1 VPTIGNAHFAIDLQ
15 TLFAVLVF
23 LSAIG
28 GLLLLF
34 CWTQNRNTPALA
46 FWGSGYLLGAVAAAL
61 LGTGGAGPN
70 PWAVCAS
77 NALLCLAYGVMWGGS
92 RSFEGRRVRPS
103 LIAAGAAIWIAAF
116 QFESFYE
123 SPTSRVSLVSMIL
136 AAYALL
142 SARELWYARDRELIS
157 RWPTLA
163 LVAGHA
169 GFLLAR
175 IPFASTLASSATA
188 GQPHSAV
195 VLVMAA
201 EALFVTFCLP
211 FLRVAMSKER
221 TELEQRKAALTDALT
236 GVANRRA
243 FFDLGE
249 RLLARTIADRRPAA
263 LLLFDLDR
271 FKEVNDTAGH
281 EAGDSLLRAFARL
294 VASSVRPGDLFSRV
308 GGEEFACLLPN
319 ISMED
324 ALRIAERLRAAF
336 GLMRFPGVVP
346 CATVS
351 VGIAMTTSA
360 CRTLPALM
368 ATADRALYRAKAEG
382 RNRVAPAPLVML
394 ETSGKTAHYP
404 ADTGAADA
412 LAVPVA
418 G

>member
-1 VPTIGNAHFAIDLQ
+1 VPTIAHADFAIDLQ
-15 TLFAVLVF
+15 TLFAVVVF
-23 LSAIG
+23 LSATG

-34 CWTQNRNTPALA
+34 CWMQNRDTPALA
-46 FWGSGYLLGAVAAAL
+46 FWGSGYLLGAVAAAM
-61 LGTGGAGPN
+61 LGSGGAGNAP
-70 PWAVCAS
+70 VICIS
-77 NALLCLAYGVMWGGS
+77 NALLCGAYGVMWGGS
-92 RSFEGRRVRPS
+92 RSFEGRRVRAP

-116 QFESFYE
+116 QLDSFRA
-123 SPTSRVSLVSMIL
+123 SPPSCVVMVSFIQ

-142 SARELWYARDRELIS
+142 AARELWYARDRELIS

-163 LVAGHA
+163 LVVGHA

-175 IPFASTLASSATA
+175 IPFATVVASSAAA
-188 GQPHSAV
+188 GQPRSAV

-201 EALFVTFCLP
+201 EALFVNFCLP

-221 TELEQRKAALTDALT
+221 SELEQRKAALTDSLT
-236 GVANRRA
+236 GVANRRG
-243 FFDLGE
+243 FFDLGA

-281 EAGDSLLRAFARL
+281 EAGDALLRAFARL
-294 VASSVRPGDLFSRV
+294 VAGSVRRGDLFSRV
-308 GGEEFACLLPN
+308 GGEEFACLVPN
-319 ISMED
+319 VSMDE
-324 ALRIAERLRAAF
+324 ALQIAERLRAAF
-336 GLMRFPGVVP
+336 GLTRFPGITA

-382 RNRVAPAPLVML
+382 RNRVAPAPLVVL
-394 ETSGKTAHYP
+394 ESSADAIRP
-404 ADTGAADA
+404 ALDIGAAA
-412 LAVPVA
+412 PLAAPLA
-418 G
+418 S

>member
-1 VPTIGNAHFAIDLQ
+1 VPTIAHADFAIDLH
-15 TLFAVLVF
+15 TLFAVVVF
-23 LSAIG
+23 LSATG

-34 CWTQNRNTPALA
+34 CWMQNRDTPALA
-46 FWGSGYLLGAVAAAL
+46 FWGSGYLLGAVAAAM
-61 LGTGGAGPN
+61 LGSGGAGNAP
-70 PWAVCAS
+70 VICIS
-77 NALLCLAYGVMWGGS
+77 NALLCGAYGVMWGGS
-92 RSFEGRRVRPS
+92 RSFEGRRVRAP

-116 QFESFYE
+116 QLDSFRA
-123 SPTSRVSLVSMIL
+123 SPPSCVVMVSFIQ

-142 SARELWYARDRELIS
+142 AARELWYARDRELIS

-163 LVAGHA
+163 LVVGHA

-175 IPFASTLASSATA
+175 IPFATVVASSAAA
-188 GQPHSAV
+188 GQPRSAV

-201 EALFVTFCLP
+201 EALFVNFCLP

-221 TELEQRKAALTDALT
+221 SELEQRKAALTDSLT
-236 GVANRRA
+236 GVANRRG
-243 FFDLGE
+243 FFDLGA

-281 EAGDSLLRAFARL
+281 EAGDALLRAFARL
-294 VASSVRPGDLFSRV
+294 VAGSVRRGDLFSRV
-308 GGEEFACLLPN
+308 GGEEFACLVPN
-319 ISMED
+319 VSMDE
-324 ALRIAERLRAAF
+324 ALQIAERLRAAF
-336 GLMRFPGVVP
+336 GLTRFPGITA

-382 RNRVAPAPLVML
+382 RNRVAPAPLVVL
-394 ETSGKTAHYP
+394 ESSADAIRP
-404 ADTGAADA
+404 ALDIGAAA
-412 LAVPVA
+412 PLAAPLA
-418 G
+418 S

>member
-1 VPTIGNAHFAIDLQ
+1 VICI
-15 TLFAVLVF
+15 
-23 LSAIG
+23 
-28 GLLLLF
+28 
-34 CWTQNRNTPALA
+34 
-46 FWGSGYLLGAVAAAL
+46 
-61 LGTGGAGPN
+61 
-70 PWAVCAS
+70 S
-77 NALLCLAYGVMWGGS
+77 NALLCGAYGMMWGGS
-92 RSFEGRRVRPS
+92 RSFEGRRVRAP
-103 LIAAGAAIWIAAF
+103 LIVAGAAIWIAAF

-123 SPTSRVSLVSMIL
+123 SPASRVSLVSTIL

-142 SARELWYARDRELIS
+142 SARELWHARDRELIS

-163 LVAGHA
+163 LLVTHA

-175 IPFASTLASSATA
+175 IPFASVVASSAVA

-201 EALFVTFCLP
+201 EALFVNFCLP

-221 TELEQRKAALTDALT
+221 AELEQRRAALTDSLT

-249 RLLARTIADRRPAA
+249 RLLAQTIADRRPAA

-281 EAGDSLLRAFARL
+281 QAGDVLLRAFARL
-294 VASSVRPGDLFSRV
+294 VAGSVRPGDLFSRV

-319 ISMED
+319 VSMEE

-336 GLMRFPGVVP
+336 GLMRFPGVAP

-351 VGIAMTTSA
+351 IAMTTGA

-394 ETSGKTAHYP
+394 ETRANIARLP
-404 ADTGAADA
+404 VDIGAGIP
-412 LAVPVA
+412 LAAPIA

>member
-1 VPTIGNAHFAIDLQ
+1 VPTIARAHFAIDLQ
-15 TLFAVLVF
+15 TLFAVVVF
-23 LSAIG
+23 LSATG

-34 CWTQNRNTPALA
+34 CWMQNRDTPALA
-46 FWGSGYLLGAVAAAL
+46 FWGTGYLLGAVAAAML
-61 LGTGGAGPN
+61 GSGGTGNAL
-70 PWAVCAS
+70 VICIS
-77 NALLCLAYGVMWGGS
+77 NALLCGAYGVMWGGS
-92 RSFEGRRVRPS
+92 RSFEGRRVRAP

-116 QFESFYE
+116 QLESFRA
-123 SPTSRVSLVSMIL
+123 SPPSCVVLVSFIQ
-136 AAYALL
+136 AGYALL
-142 SARELWYARDRELIS
+142 AARELWYARDRELIS

-163 LVAGHA
+163 LVVGHA

-175 IPFASTLASSATA
+175 IPFATVVASSAAA
-188 GQPHSAV
+188 GQPRSAV

-201 EALFVTFCLP
+201 EALFVNFCLP

-221 TELEQRKAALTDALT
+221 SELEQRKAALTDSLT

-243 FFDLGE
+243 FFDLGA
-249 RLLARTIADRRPAA
+249 RLLARTIADRRQAA

-281 EAGDSLLRAFARL
+281 EALLRAFARL
-294 VASSVRPGDLFSRV
+294 VAGSVRRGDLFSRV
-308 GGEEFACLLPN
+308 GGEEFACLVPN
-319 ISMED
+319 VSMEE
-324 ALRIAERLRAAF
+324 ALQIAERLRAAF
-336 GLMRFPGVVP
+336 GLMRFPGVAA

-394 ETSGKTAHYP
+394 ENSANTVRP
-404 ADTGAADA
+404 ALDIGAAA
-412 LAVPVA
+412 PLAAPLA
-418 G
+418 S

>member
-34 CWTQNRNTPALA
+34 CWMQNRNTPALA

-61 LGTGGAGPN
+61 LGSGGSAN
-70 PWAVCAS
+70 AWVICLS
-77 NALLCLAYGVMWGGS
+77 NALLCGAYGVMWGGS
-92 RSFEGRRVRPS
+92 RSFEGRRVRAP
-103 LIAAGAAIWIAAF
+103 LIVAGAAIWIAAF

-123 SPTSRVSLVSMIL
+123 SPALRVSLVSTIL

-142 SARELWYARDRELIS
+142 SARELWHARDRELIS

-163 LVAGHA
+163 LVVTHA

-175 IPFASTLASSATA
+175 IPFASVVASSAAA

-201 EALFVTFCLP
+201 EALLVNFCLP

-221 TELEQRKAALTDALT
+221 AELEQRKAALTDSLT

-271 FKEVNDTAGH
+271 FKEVSDTAGH
-281 EAGDSLLRAFARL
+281 EAGDVLLRAFALL
-294 VASSVRPGDLFSRV
+294 VAGSVRPGDLFSRV

-319 ISMED
+319 VSMEE
-324 ALRIAERLRAAF
+324 ALRIGERLRAAF
-336 GLMRFPGVVP
+336 GLMRFPGVAP

-351 VGIAMTTSA
+351 VGIAMTTGA

-394 ETSGKTAHYP
+394 ETRANTARP
-404 ADTGAADA
+404 PIDIGAGMP
-412 LAVPVA
+412 LAAPIA

>member
-1 VPTIGNAHFAIDLQ
+1 MPTIGNAHFAIDLQ

-34 CWTQNRNTPALA
+34 CWMQNRNTPALA
-46 FWGSGYLLGAVAAAL
+46 FWGSGYLLGAIAAAL
-61 LGTGGAGPN
+61 LGSGGPAN
-70 PWAVCAS
+70 VWVICIS
-77 NALLCLAYGVMWGGS
+77 NALLCGAYGVMWGGS
-92 RSFEGRRVRPS
+92 RSFEGRRVRAP
-103 LIAAGAAIWIAAF
+103 LIVAGAAIWIAAF
-116 QFESFYE
+116 QLESFRA
-123 SPTSRVSLVSMIL
+123 SPPSCVGLVSFTL

-163 LVAGHA
+163 LVVTHA

-175 IPFASTLASSATA
+175 IPFASVVASSAAA

-201 EALFVTFCLP
+201 EALFVNFRLP

-221 TELEQRKAALTDALT
+221 AELEQRKAALTDPLT

-271 FKEVNDTAGH
+271 FKEVNDYRGARGRRRPAAGVRTPRRRFG
-281 EAGDSLLRAFARL
+281 ASGRPVQQRRRRGIRL
-294 VASSVRPGDLFSRV
+294 PL
-308 GGEEFACLLPN
+308 
-319 ISMED
+319 
-324 ALRIAERLRAAF
+324 AERL
-336 GLMRFPGVVP
+336 
-346 CATVS
+346 
-351 VGIAMTTSA
+351 
-360 CRTLPALM
+360 
-368 ATADRALYRAKAEG
+368 DG
-382 RNRVAPAPLVML
+382 R
-394 ETSGKTAHYP
+394 
-404 ADTGAADA
+404 GAADRRAIARGFRADA
-412 LAVPVA
+412 LSGRGALRHRERRHRHDDRRMPGPA
-418 G
+418 GPDGNRRSGALSCQGRRAQPRRPGAAGDA

>member
-1 VPTIGNAHFAIDLQ
+1 MPTIAHAHFAIDLQ
-15 TLFAVLVF
+15 TLFAVVVF
-23 LSAIG
+23 LSATG

-34 CWTQNRNTPALA
+34 CWMQNRNTPALA
-46 FWGSGYLLGAVAAAL
+46 FWGSGYLLGAVAAAM
-61 LGTGGAGPN
+61 LGSGGAGN
-70 PWAVCAS
+70 AFVVCTS
-77 NALLCLAYGVMWGGS
+77 NALLCGAYGVMWGGS
-92 RSFEGRRVRPS
+92 RSFEGRRVRPP
-103 LIAAGAAIWIAAF
+103 LIATGAAIWIAAF
-116 QFESFYE
+116 QLESFRA
-123 SPTSRVSLVSMIL
+123 SPPLCVGLVSFIQ

-142 SARELWYARDRELIS
+142 SARELWYACDRELIS

-163 LVAGHA
+163 LVVTHA

-175 IPFASTLASSATA
+175 IPFASVVASSATA

-201 EALFVTFCLP
+201 EALFVNFGLP

-221 TELEQRKAALTDALT
+221 AELEQRKAALTDSLT

-249 RLLARTIADRRPAA
+249 RLLARTIADRHTAA

-271 FKEVNDTAGH
+271 FKEVNDTSGH
-281 EAGDSLLRAFARL
+281 EAGDGLLRAFARL
-294 VASSVRPGDLFSRV
+294 VAGAVRPDDLFSRV

-319 ISMED
+319 VSMEE
-324 ALRIAERLRAAF
+324 ALQIAERLRSAF
-336 GLMRFPGVVP
+336 GLMRFPGVTSG
-346 CATVS
+346 ATVS

-382 RNRVAPAPLVML
+382 RNRVSPAPLVVL
-394 ETSGKTAHYP
+394 ETSANTTRP
-404 ADTGAADA
+404 ALDIGG
-412 LAVPVA
+412 AVPLA
-418 G
+418 APMAS

>member
-1 VPTIGNAHFAIDLQ
+1 MPTIGNAHFAIDLQ

-34 CWTQNRNTPALA
+34 CWMQNRNTPALA

-61 LGTGGAGPN
+61 LGSGGSAN
-70 PWAVCAS
+70 AWVICLS
-77 NALLCLAYGVMWGGS
+77 NALLCGAYGVMWGGS
-92 RSFEGRRVRPS
+92 RSFEGRRVRAP
-103 LIAAGAAIWIAAF
+103 LIVASAAIWIAAF

-123 SPTSRVSLVSMIL
+123 SPALRVSLVSTIL

-142 SARELWYARDRELIS
+142 SARELWHARDRELIS

-163 LVAGHA
+163 LVVTHA

-175 IPFASTLASSATA
+175 IPFASVVASSAAA

-201 EALFVTFCLP
+201 EALLVNFCLP

-221 TELEQRKAALTDALT
+221 AELEQRRAALTDSLT

-263 LLLFDLDR
+263 LLLF
-271 FKEVNDTAGH
+271 VSTASRKSTIPRGTRPEMCCCGRSH
-281 EAGDSLLRAFARL
+281 ASLPVRCVRAICSAASAARNSP
-294 VASSVRPGDLFSRV
+294 AS
-308 GGEEFACLLPN
+308 
-319 ISMED
+319 
-324 ALRIAERLRAAF
+324 
-336 GLMRFPGVVP
+336 
-346 CATVS
+346 
-351 VGIAMTTSA
+351 
-360 CRTLPALM
+360 CRTSRWRRRCGSASDCAWL
-368 ATADRALYRAKAEG
+368 
-382 RNRVAPAPLVML
+382 
-394 ETSGKTAHYP
+394 SG
-404 ADTGAADA
+404 
-412 LAVPVA
+412 
-418 G
+418 